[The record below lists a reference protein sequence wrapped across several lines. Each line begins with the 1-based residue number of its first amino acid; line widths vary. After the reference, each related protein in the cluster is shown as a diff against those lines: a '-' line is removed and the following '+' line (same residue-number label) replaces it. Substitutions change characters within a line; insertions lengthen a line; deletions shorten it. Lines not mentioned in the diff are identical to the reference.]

1 MSIYTN
7 AIYGMRKRAY
17 DGPPMESPYEANSA
31 DYSPE
36 VDDFRED
43 ALALIPNTSAVAGIK
58 SINSLLR
65 PTMTPAD
72 LYKIDTVVPGLM
84 RIINNPNASTA
95 DKLQAA
101 YKMQQ
106 LGRGSDVPLKAIATG
121 ALDEIKAGVKSD
133 LESLRNRLHKKYT
146 VLRGDAR
153 ARFNKF
159 KKDLPGMYAEGKK
172 QLGDFYDANKSAI
185 WAGGLG
191 ALGGGTIGASVAKNK
206 LLGGLV
212 GAGVGAGVS
221 LGALR
226 IAKYLGYDI

>member
-7 AIYGMRKRAY
+7 AVYGMRKRANY
-17 DGPPMESPYEANSA
+17 GANSA
-31 DYSPE
+31 DYDPE
-36 VDDFRED
+36 
-43 ALALIPNTSAVAGIK
+43 
-58 SINSLLR
+58 
-65 PTMTPAD
+65 AD
-72 LYKIDTVVPGLM
+72 YYFS
-84 RIINNPNASTA
+84 IINDPNVSTA

-101 YKMQQ
+101 YGLKQ
-106 LGRGSDVPLKAIATG
+106 LGRGSDVPVRDIATG
-121 ALDEIKAGVKSD
+121 ALCEIKSGVKSD
-133 LESLRNRLHKKYT
+133 YDSLRNRLHKKYT
-146 VLRGDAR
+146 VLKGDAK

-159 KKDLPGMYAEGKK
+159 KNDLPGMYAEGKK
-172 QLGDFYDANKSAI
+172 QLGDFYDSNKSAI

>member
-7 AIYGMRKRAY
+7 AVYGMRKRAY
-17 DGPPMESPYEANSA
+17 DGPPTESPREAQ
-31 DYSPE
+31 E
-36 VDDFRED
+36 
-43 ALALIPNTSAVAGIK
+43 
-58 SINSLLR
+58 
-65 PTMTPAD
+65 
-72 LYKIDTVVPGLM
+72 IDTLRGILDDPS
-84 RIINNPNASTA
+84 ASTR
-95 DKLQAA
+95 DKIQAA
-101 YKMQQ
+101 YSLQQ
-106 LGRGSDVPLKAIATG
+106 LGVGIGDSIGAVAQGALSDVRKGFKQDRDAVL
-121 ALDEIKAGVKSD
+121 S
-133 LESLRNRLHKKYT
+133 RLHKKYI
-146 VLRGDAR
+146 VAKNDAISR
-153 ARFNKF
+153 YNKF
-159 KKDLPGMYAEGKK
+159 KADLPGMYAEGKK

>member
-7 AIYGMRKRAY
+7 AVYGMRKRAY
-17 DGPPMESPYEANSA
+17 DGPPSKSPYETNSA
-31 DYSPE
+31 DYNPE
-36 VDDFRED
+36 IDDYRED
-43 ALALIPNTSAVAGIK
+43 ALALVPDTSTVGSIK
-58 SINSLLR
+58 SIDSLLK
-65 PTMTPAD
+65 PKLTPGD
-72 LYKIDTVVPGLM
+72 LYKIEAVTPGLR
-84 RIINNPNASTA
+84 RILSDPSSSTK

-101 YKMQQ
+101 YRMMRYVGSPGTSMENIVKSA
-106 LGRGSDVPLKAIATG
+106 LGD
-121 ALDEIKAGVKSD
+121 IKSGVKAD

-146 VLRGDAR
+146 VAKNDAE
-153 ARFNKF
+153 ARYNKF
-159 KKDLPGMYAEGKK
+159 KADLPGMYAEGKK

-191 ALGGGTIGASVAKNK
+191 ALGGGTIGASVANNK

-212 GAGVGAGVS
+212 GAGVGTGVG